1 MAKAHFFNFV
11 GGDALSRM
19 GATWFV
25 SYAYYCEV
33 DPQHMAWKNVKTY
46 PMRRNIYFTTKEHH
60 IFDTGLEAT
69 LLFRYRILPFYNCP
83 KAVFCP
89 LFFPIFPGLCIDS
102 PGVFL

>member
-60 IFDTGLEAT
+60 IFWLTQVLDMEDKRLNTNNLKLMAGETKHMA
-69 LLFRYRILPFYNCP
+69 REILKKKNE
-83 KAVFCP
+83 
-89 LFFPIFPGLCIDS
+89 L
-102 PGVFL
+102 